1 MLLAGGMFFPQSIGA
16 EIYSY
21 VDKDGVMHF
30 TNTPT
35 VNKYSSRKYRYIGN
49 EISGIRYLRM
59 PASFSSVPV
68 NPKKYD
74 EIIKKAIDSGINKMI
89 VVGYDVPSSERAL
102 EISKKYRGIIYASCA
117 IHPHD
122 AENFERDFKNIEEI
136 SKEKE
141 IVAIGETGLD
151 FYREFSSKEK
161 QIESF
166 KYHIEHSDIYD
177 TIKTIGADKLTLCA
191 FCSRFRR
198 GILYRLAPEMGC
210 NKIALGH
217 HADDMIETLLL
228 NAFYEGRLETMP
240 AYLNAEDGKN
250 IVIRPLAFVWE
261 KETLEY
267 ARQKKLPVICCK
279 CPACK
284 DFNMKR
290 KQVKL
295 MLSKLEEEHPGIKK
309 SFLRAL
315 QNFSPDR
322 LLAPEYYKKIPAFS

>member
-1 MLLAGGMFFPQSIGA
+1 MSRVNGLERRILHKVGEAVSTYRMISEGDRIMVALSGGKDSWTLLNILELLRRRAPVKFDILALVVHPGFNGFRTDIL
-16 EIYSY
+16 ENYL
-21 VDKDGVMHF
+21 KDNG
-30 TNTPT
+30 
-35 VNKYSSRKYRYIGN
+35 
-49 EISGIRYLRM
+49 
-59 PASFSSVPV
+59 
-68 NPKKYD
+68 
-74 EIIKKAIDSGINKMI
+74 
-89 VVGYDVPSSERAL
+89 
-102 EISKKYRGIIYASCA
+102 
-117 IHPHD
+117 
-122 AENFERDFKNIEEI
+122 
-136 SKEKE
+136 
-141 IVAIGETGLD
+141 
-151 FYREFSSKEK
+151 
-161 QIESF
+161 F